1 MKENERINEVR
12 KGHKKIINVGKLS
25 LFIIMLVA
33 VLILV
38 FIAGY
43 RLFINAVV
51 DINTLHIK
59 EIAAHDI
66 KIINSKVEER
76 LDLLTNM
83 AEDILQWS
91 EKDGTSPKAVLRS
104 DASFIE
110 KADKV
115 FLVSENGTICSSNN
129 VIERRFDILDVCL
142 KYDERFV
149 ERFDNVADILPDFH
163 REYVMY
169 GIKTAPIVIDDNTY
183 EYLCCFIRPSKLEEE
198 LKMESYDGQ
207 GLSSIIDVSG
217 NYILNV
223 NRSHSILERDNFFKD
238 FESVKGYDSME
249 QFREELAAMSTDST
263 LTARAVAKFD
273 SDKSQEYYI
282 FFTPMGDTRWFFMS
296 SIPASVLDKQ
306 SAHLLRISGI
316 LMASISIVAAAG
328 IVLYYRSRKQQIMLR
343 EKKATDELNE
353 KLQEKQAELE
363 TALDQAQ
370 SSNRAKTVFLSSMS
384 HDIRTPMN
392 AIIGYTGMAARQIDN
407 KEKVNDY
414 LSKISQSSQHLL
426 SLINDVLDMS
436 RIESGKVSINAK
448 DESLTEIVESI
459 SDIIHEEANKKKI
472 DVSVDCDVQNDYVK
486 CDKLRLNQIL
496 INILSNAIKY
506 TQAGGAVVFNL
517 KEKGLTPTGCGRYE
531 FCIRDNGMGM
541 SEEFLKVI
549 YEPFTRVNTSTVSGI
564 QGTGLGMA
572 ITKNLVELMKG
583 TIDIQ
588 SREGEG
594 TEIVLNFEFR
604 ISQDKRK
611 EENTT
616 EYDFTGKKILLVD
629 DNEMNREI
637 ATDILGEAGFIVDT
651 ADDGIEAVEKMKS
664 AKPGQYDAI
673 LMDVQM
679 PIMNGYDAT
688 RNIRNLPDPEIA
700 NITIIAMTANAFE
713 EDRREAIK
721 AGMNEHLAKPIV
733 IPKLKATLAKYLNR

>member
-12 KGHKKIINVGKLS
+12 KGHEKKINVGKLS

-33 VLILV
+33 FLSLLSL
-38 FIAGY
+38 AGY
-43 RLFINAVV
+43 EFFKRAVV
-51 DINTLHIK
+51 DMNTIHIR

-66 KIINSKVEER
+66 SIINSKAEER

-83 AEDILQWS
+83 AEDILYWN
-91 EKDGTSPKAVLRS
+91 EKDGTSPTAVLHS
-104 DASFIE
+104 DAAFI
-110 KADKV
+110 KKSDKI

-129 VIERRFDILDVCL
+129 VIERRLDILDVCL
-142 KYDERFV
+142 RHDERFV
-149 ERFDNVADILPDFH
+149 ERFENVADILPEFH

-169 GIKTAPIVIDDNTY
+169 GVKIAPVVNESTTY
-183 EYLCCFIRPSKLEEE
+183 EYLCCFIRPSELEEE
-198 LKMESYDGQ
+198 LRMESYGGQ
-207 GLSSIIDVSG
+207 GLSSIIDTDG
-217 NYILNV
+217 NYLLNT
-223 NRSHSILERDNFFKD
+223 NRNHSILERNNFFGN
-238 FESVKGYDSME
+238 FESVRGYDSVE
-249 QFREELAAMSTDST
+249 QFREKLAVASNTDVT
-263 LTARAVAKFD
+263 VRAVAK
-273 SDKSQEYYI
+273 SVSGQSQEYYVV
-282 FFTPMGDTRWFFMS
+282 FTPMDGREWIYVS
-296 SIPASVLDKQ
+296 LIPASVLDEQ
-306 SAHLLRISGI
+306 SAKLMHISGA
-316 LMASISIVAAAG
+316 LLGVFAVVAAAG
-328 IVLYYRSRKQQIMLR
+328 IVFYYRSRKQQIMLR

-414 LSKISQSSQHLL
+414 LSKINQSSQHLL

-688 RNIRNLPDPEIA
+688 RNIRNLPDSEIA